1 MYAKGVFA
9 MKILVIS
16 GSPHKSGSTA
26 LLTENFIAG
35 AEEAGHQVDCF
46 EASFKSIHP
55 CMACERCHK
64 TGDGCVFKDDME
76 ELRPLVLG
84 ADAVVFVTPVY
95 YFGMNAQLAAAVNR
109 FYAFNDKLLEQ
120 DKKAAFITA
129 FADDEED
136 SCTGCVNTYQ
146 LMLRYFGWEN
156 KGIVAAQGCG
166 CAEDVMKSSYPA
178 QAYRLGKS
186 F

>member
-84 ADAVVFVTPVY
+84 SDAVVFVTPVY

-129 FADDEED
+129 FADDEEEQT
-136 SCTGCVNTYQ
+136 ST
-146 LMLRYFGWEN
+146 
-156 KGIVAAQGCG
+156 K
-166 CAEDVMKSSYPA
+166 
-178 QAYRLGKS
+178 
-186 F
+186 

>member
-1 MYAKGVFA
+1 

-84 ADAVVFVTPVY
+84 SDAVVFVTPVY

-129 FADDEED
+129 FADDEEMKIANLIQFE
-136 SCTGCVNTYQ
+136 SLNTQ
-146 LMLRYFGWEN
+146 EIGRN
-156 KGIVAAQGCG
+156 KGILTYSTMSEAFIFLQ
-166 CAEDVMKSSYPA
+166 SSM
-178 QAYRLGKS
+178 RKKIRGFKC
-186 F
+186 